1 MHQLV
6 FRSLV
11 ENREVAQLLFLSKM
25 KSWNDHRNRAIT
37 DVLTCY
43 SLFLNSFMSTV
54 NKKDDASRE
63 INEISVINIST

>member
-6 FRSLV
+6 FRSLKIV
-11 ENREVAQLLFLSKM
+11 NDQLFLSKM